1 MPAARGRRWHSECG
15 GVVRCAGLGLDPA
28 PGVPLAGQYL
38 TSSALLPGTITGPNA
53 QASYCL
59 WP

>member
-1 MPAARGRRWHSECG
+1 M
-15 GVVRCAGLGLDPA
+15 VRCAGLGLDPA